1 MNTPFQ
7 GKCTAVL
14 FGYGQFGC
22 VAFEALLRAG
32 ADVRLVVTYRDRV
45 EENCWWQSLERT
57 ALAAGVPVVCDVE
70 LGKDSTFARQLAALA
85 PELIISSFYRAL
97 LDDQVLA
104 LPRLG
109 AWNLHPSLL
118 PAYRG
123 RAPLNWQLVRGEQR
137 GGLTLHRMVQRADAG
152 GIIAQTEVTI
162 GPDQDAY
169 GLTWQLLDRAPALL
183 DHAIAQL
190 LAGTAV
196 ERPQSLAQGSLFGR
210 RQPQDGLIDWHQ
222 PARVIHNL
230 VRAVAPPWPGA
241 FTLLDG
247 ARLIISRSRVVR
259 DDGHAGAP
267 GTILPGNQI
276 ACGLGV
282 LGVVAATSADA
293 WCHTLPSGNH
303 FHNLLE
309 THS

>member
-162 GPDQDAY
+162 APDQDAY

-247 ARLIISRSRVVR
+247 ARIIISRSRVVR

>member
-57 ALAAGVPVVCDVE
+57 ALAAGIPVVCDVE
-70 LGKDSTFARQLAALA
+70 LGKDSPFARQLAALA

-162 GPDQDAY
+162 APDQDAY

-190 LAGTAV
+190 LAGTAI

-293 WCHTLPSGNH
+293 WCHTLPIGNH

>member
-57 ALAAGVPVVCDVE
+57 ALAAGIPVVCDVE
-70 LGKDSTFARQLAALA
+70 LGKDSPFARQLAALA

-162 GPDQDAY
+162 APDQDAY

-190 LAGTAV
+190 LAGTAI

>member
-57 ALAAGVPVVCDVE
+57 ALAAGIPVVCDVE

-162 GPDQDAY
+162 APDQDAY

-190 LAGTAV
+190 LAGTAI

>member
-22 VAFEALLRAG
+22 VAFEALRRAG
-32 ADVRLVVTYRDRV
+32 VAVRLVVTYRDRA

-57 ALAAGVPVVCDVE
+57 AQAAGIPVLCDVE
-70 LGKDSTFARQLAALA
+70 LGQDSHTARQLAALA
-85 PELIISSFYRAL
+85 PELIISSFYREL
-97 LDDQVLA
+97 LDNHLLA

-123 RAPLNWQLVRGEQR
+123 RAPINWQLVRGEQR
-137 GGLTLHRMVQRADAG
+137 GGLTLHRMVRRADAG
-152 GIIAQTEVTI
+152 GIIAQAEVTI
-162 GPDQDAY
+162 APDQDAY
-169 GLTWQLLDRAPALL
+169 GLSWQLLDRAPALL
-183 DHAIAQL
+183 DHAFAQL
-190 LAGTAV
+190 LAGTAT
-196 ERPQSLAQGSLFGR
+196 EQPQTLAQGSVCGR
-210 RQPQDGLIDWHQ
+210 RRPQDGLIDWHQ
-222 PARVIHNL
+222 SARVIHNL
-230 VRAVAPPWPGA
+230 VRGVAPPWPGA
-241 FTLLDG
+241 FTMLDG

-259 DDGHAGAP
+259 DDGHVGAP

-276 ACGLGV
+276 ACGTGV
-282 LGVVAATSADA
+282 LGVVGATRADA
-293 WCHTLPSGNH
+293 WCHTLPSGH
-303 FHNLLE
+303 LFHHPLE